1 MTRRQNE
8 IPTAIKRENHG
19 LNGDTGEK
27 FPQVPEIVQV
37 IEPPRG
43 WAWVDWRELWR
54 YRELFGFFVWR
65 DIKVKYKQTLLGAAW
80 AILVPF
86 FQMVIFSLIFGGIA
100 GLPTNGLP
108 RPVFYFAGLLPWTY
122 FATSLGMA
130 SQSMVQ
136 TGNILTKIYFPRLIV
151 PTAPCIASVLDLAI
165 AFVILIAMMLYYHI
179 VPATASLLLPVLIL
193 IAFGTAAG
201 ASFFLSALNVKYR
214 DVRYVVPFLI
224 QVWMYCT
231 VIIPFSSIPERFG
244 KWRYLYGLNPMAG
257 VVEGFRWCLAHHKM
271 FIADKV
277 TTLIEGNVLPQTL
290 APGRSISVETA
301 LNGTFKTYLVETMNT
316 PVDPPWILIGIS
328 IPVMLLVLSFG
339 LYYFKRME
347 SQFADVV

>member
-1 MTRRQNE
+1 MDGSEPHTTERQDGRLDD
-8 IPTAIKRENHG
+8 A
-19 LNGDTGEK
+19 TGK
-27 FPQVPEIVQV
+27 TLPQVPEVIQV

-54 YRELFGFFVWR
+54 YRELLGFFVWR

-86 FQMVIFSLIFGGIA
+86 FQMVVFSLIFGGIA
-100 GLPTNGLP
+100 GLSTNGLP

-151 PTAPCIASVLDLAI
+151 PTAPCIASLVDFMI
-165 AFVILIAMMLYYHI
+165 AFVILIGMMLLYRI
-179 VPATASLLLPVLIL
+179 VPGTESLLLPLLLL

-257 VVEGFRWCLAHHKM
+257 VVEGFRWCLAHQKM

-277 TTLIEGNVLPQTL
+277 KTLIEGNVLPQTIN
-290 APGRSISVETA
+290 PDQSISVERA
-301 LNGTFKTYLVETMNT
+301 LDGTFHTYLVNTINT
-316 PVDPPWILIGIS
+316 PVDPPWLLIGIGV
-328 IPVMLLVLSFG
+328 PVMLLMRAFG